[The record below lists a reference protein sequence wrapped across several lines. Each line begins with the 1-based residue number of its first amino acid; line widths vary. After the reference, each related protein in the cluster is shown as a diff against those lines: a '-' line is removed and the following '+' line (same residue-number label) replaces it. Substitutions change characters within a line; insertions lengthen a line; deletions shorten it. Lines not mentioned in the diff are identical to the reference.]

1 MSDYKSNLT
10 TITVVDTWNYI
21 DSMWKNY
28 ILNRLDNKLYDMYSS
43 IKSAK
48 TLWEV
53 LDKNYKAKDVGMKNL
68 YFWILIWSIQGPW

>member
-1 MSDYKSNLT
+1 MSDNKSNLT
-10 TITVVDTWNYI
+10 TITIVDTWNYI
-21 DSMWKNY
+21 DSIWKNY
-28 ILNRLDNKLYDMYSS
+28 ILNRLDNILYDMYSS

-53 LDKNYKAKDVGMKNL
+53 LDKNYKAKDVGTKNL